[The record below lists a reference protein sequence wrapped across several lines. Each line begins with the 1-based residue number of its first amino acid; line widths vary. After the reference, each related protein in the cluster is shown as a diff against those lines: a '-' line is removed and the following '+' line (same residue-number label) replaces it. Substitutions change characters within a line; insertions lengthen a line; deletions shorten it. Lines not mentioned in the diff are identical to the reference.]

1 MIPRGGHYDTP
12 PRDHRSHLNKLTEMA
27 VKWYCSVTVIRMRLE
42 RQKSMSKRIAITLSD
57 VKAKELEELAE
68 LKGVTKSVLVTMAI
82 EEFLK
87 KGERVEE

>member
-1 MIPRGGHYDTP
+1 
-12 PRDHRSHLNKLTEMA
+12 
-27 VKWYCSVTVIRMRLE
+27 
-42 RQKSMSKRIAITLSD
+42 MSKRIAITLSD

-87 KGERVEE
+87 KGERVGE

>member
-1 MIPRGGHYDTP
+1 
-12 PRDHRSHLNKLTEMA
+12 MA
-27 VKWYCSVTVIRMRLE
+27 VKWYCFVTVIRMRLE

-87 KGERVEE
+87 KGERVGE